1 MCHWFKNDH
10 IQGFKVYNFPKTLLN
25 SQKPEFSKKINLEN
39 ILLAQVEIE
48 MSLAP
53 NVKLLDVEKNERA
66 NDERVDKVANR
77 RFPMHFPMK

>member
-1 MCHWFKNDH
+1 LCHWFKNDH

-53 NVKLLDVEKNERA
+53 NVKLLDVGKKIERT
-66 NDERVDKVANR
+66 NDERVDKVAIPIY
-77 RFPMHFPMK
+77 FPVK